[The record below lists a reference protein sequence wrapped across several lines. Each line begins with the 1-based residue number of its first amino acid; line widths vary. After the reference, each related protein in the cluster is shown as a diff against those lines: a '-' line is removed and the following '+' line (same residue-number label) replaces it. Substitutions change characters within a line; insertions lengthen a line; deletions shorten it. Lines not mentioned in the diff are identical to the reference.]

1 MDTESKAETMDTQD
15 GMVAKDTGLTVL
27 TQDQPVKQSMSLAA
41 ARAELD
47 TKTGWQSVDDAAA
60 QPNFSRR
67 VEQEFPAHASE
78 WVDPVSRRGFM
89 KLMGASLAMAGLAGC
104 TKQPDE
110 PI

>member
-27 TQDQPVKQSMSLAA
+27 THDQPVRQGLTLAA

-47 TKTGWQSVDDAAA
+47 TKAGWQGVDAAA
-60 QPNFSRR
+60 TQPNFGRR
-67 VEQEFPAHASE
+67 VEQEFPAHAGE

-104 TKQPDE
+104 TK
-110 PI
+110 